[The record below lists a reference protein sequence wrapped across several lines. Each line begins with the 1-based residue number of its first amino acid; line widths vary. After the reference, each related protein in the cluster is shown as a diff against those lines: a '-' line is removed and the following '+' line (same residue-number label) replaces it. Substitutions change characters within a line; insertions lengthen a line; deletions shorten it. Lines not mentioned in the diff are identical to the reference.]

1 MAQPTNEEVAAIFL
15 RMGDLMDYQEQGVF
29 KTRFYWQAAEVLY
42 ALEEPLAE
50 IAARR
55 QLEQLP
61 AVGKVIAG
69 MIEEILATGTCAQ
82 YERLKEEVPPG
93 IRELLTVP
101 GLSPRVVRT
110 LHQERGI
117 SSWAELKTAARGDLQ
132 GVPNLSVNDHARILR
147 AIFDE
152 KTRHPIDA
160 SPEGGNSL

>member
-1 MAQPTNEEVAAIFL
+1 MSPPSNEEVAAIFL

-42 ALEEPLAE
+42 ALDEPLAE

-61 AVGKVIAG
+61 AVGKIIAS

-117 SSWAELKTAARGDLQ
+117 SSWAELKSLARRSLQ
-132 GVPNLSVNDHARILR
+132 DIPNLSVNDHARILR

-152 KTRHPIDA
+152 
-160 SPEGGNSL
+160 